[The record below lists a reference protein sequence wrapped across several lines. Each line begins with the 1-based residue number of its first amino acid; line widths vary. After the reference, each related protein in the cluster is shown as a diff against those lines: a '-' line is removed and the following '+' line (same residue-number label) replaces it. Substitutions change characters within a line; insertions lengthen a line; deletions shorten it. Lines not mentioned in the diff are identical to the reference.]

1 MFSQFCL
8 TLLGSKL
15 FSFSFFRLFHNAF
28 TSLSV
33 FKTPTR
39 NISYWIIYQ
48 PVQLFDFSPQLVW
61 SRLSV
66 FISSL
71 HWALKRAHLYPLSI
85 TLLTLSLHQR
95 ADREKPFSTLQSFR
109 AQLIQSGWDRFM
121 APALGSQFSALTSW
135 FVSVTLEVCQER
147 CLLTPKVPEGGCY
160 ASSLALSCTA
170 LGKGPGKIAMFES
183 RTSLCFKCILI
194 IWFSSF

>member
-15 FSFSFFRLFHNAF
+15 FSFSFFRPFHNAF

-33 FKTPTR
+33 FKKPNSKYIILN
-39 NISYWIIYQ
+39 NI
-48 PVQLFDFSPQLVW
+48 PVSPVVW
-61 SRLSV
+61 FLSSASLSRLRV

-95 ADREKPFSTLQSFR
+95 PDREKPFSTLQSFR

-147 CLLTPKVPEGGCY
+147 CLLTPKAPEGGCY

-170 LGKGPGKIAMFES
+170 LGKGPGKIGMFES